1 MDRRVAGL
9 TLSPDTLSRSL
20 GGGRGVRGLA
30 TLFAVSLALAPAAAT
45 AAPTASAVSHAAGR
59 ALHAGAFRAG
69 DLDGL
74 HAAVGLALL
83 DDVFHG
89 LVLFEIGR
97 GRCEREAQ
105 LITVI
110 SRTAGSWKSKLFRAH
125 VSGPNRRA
133 LPESRPPRPT
143 RRRSSTSIVPDVS
156 MIDALMRARRRGG
169 CRDAST
175 SSTARD
181 LCVSRRGK
189 SPGTGAKRD
198 ATDEG
203 CSGHWSHLAEG
214 AEAVAVNGGLV
225 DENLLG
231 SVVGGDEAEALL
243 GVEPFDLRGRAKAGE
258 GSRERKPGKFTG
270 AISFIATP

>member
-9 TLSPDTLSRSL
+9 TLSPGTLSRSL
-20 GGGRGVRGLA
+20 GSGRGVRGLA

-110 SRTAGSWKSKLFRAH
+110 SRSRGKVSETAH

-133 LPESRPPRPT
+133 LPESRPARPT
-143 RRRSSTSIVPDVS
+143 RRRSSASIVPDVS
-156 MIDALMRARRRGG
+156 MIDGLMRARRRGG

-231 SVVGGDEAEALL
+231 AVIGGDEAEALL
-243 GVEPFDLRGRAKAGE
+243 GVEPLDLRGRAKAGE

>member
-1 MDRRVAGL
+1 MDRRGAGL

-45 AAPTASAVSHAAGR
+45 AAPAASAVRHAAGR

-89 LVLFEIGR
+89 LVLLR
-97 GRCEREAQ
+97 DWERALVSEAQ

-110 SRTAGSWKSKLFRAH
+110 SRSRGKVSETAH

-143 RRRSSTSIVPDVS
+143 RRRSSASIVPDVS
-156 MIDALMRARRRGG
+156 MIDGWMRARRRGG

-231 SVVGGDEAEALL
+231 AVVGGDEAEALL
-243 GVEPFDLRGRAKAGE
+243 GVEPLDLRGRAKAGE

-270 AISFIATP
+270 AISFIAAP

>member
-1 MDRRVAGL
+1 
-9 TLSPDTLSRSL
+9 
-20 GGGRGVRGLA
+20 
-30 TLFAVSLALAPAAAT
+30 
-45 AAPTASAVSHAAGR
+45 
-59 ALHAGAFRAG
+59 
-69 DLDGL
+69 
-74 HAAVGLALL
+74 
-83 DDVFHG
+83 
-89 LVLFEIGR
+89 
-97 GRCEREAQ
+97 
-105 LITVI
+105 
-110 SRTAGSWKSKLFRAH
+110 
-125 VSGPNRRA
+125 
-133 LPESRPPRPT
+133 
-143 RRRSSTSIVPDVS
+143 

-231 SVVGGDEAEALL
+231 AVVGG
-243 GVEPFDLRGRAKAGE
+243 
-258 GSRERKPGKFTG
+258 
-270 AISFIATP
+270 

>member
-9 TLSPDTLSRSL
+9 TLSPGTLSRSL
-20 GGGRGVRGLA
+20 GSGRGVRGLA

-74 HAAVGLALL
+74 HAAFGLALL

-133 LPESRPPRPT
+133 LPEYTAAASNAAAFVDIDRAGRVDD
-143 RRRSSTSIVPDVS
+143 RRV
-156 MIDALMRARRRGG
+156 
-169 CRDAST
+169 DASA
-175 SSTARD
+175 SSRG
-181 LCVSRRGK
+181 VSRRLDIVD
-189 SPGTGAKRD
+189 GA
-198 ATDEG
+198 
-203 CSGHWSHLAEG
+203 
-214 AEAVAVNGGLV
+214 
-225 DENLLG
+225 
-231 SVVGGDEAEALL
+231 
-243 GVEPFDLRGRAKAGE
+243 
-258 GSRERKPGKFTG
+258 
-270 AISFIATP
+270 

>member
-1 MDRRVAGL
+1 M
-9 TLSPDTLSRSL
+9 
-20 GGGRGVRGLA
+20 
-30 TLFAVSLALAPAAAT
+30 
-45 AAPTASAVSHAAGR
+45 
-59 ALHAGAFRAG
+59 
-69 DLDGL
+69 
-74 HAAVGLALL
+74 
-83 DDVFHG
+83 
-89 LVLFEIGR
+89 
-97 GRCEREAQ
+97 
-105 LITVI
+105 
-110 SRTAGSWKSKLFRAH
+110 
-125 VSGPNRRA
+125 SGPNRRA

-143 RRRSSTSIVPDVS
+143 RRRSSASIVPNVS
-156 MIDALMRARRRGG
+156 MIDGWMRARRRGG

-231 SVVGGDEAEALL
+231 AVVGGDEAEALL
-243 GVEPFDLRGRAKAGE
+243 GVEPLDLRGRAKAGE

-270 AISFIATP
+270 AISFIAAP